1 MADVIRWGI
10 LGAGNIARKF
20 VAGVEQT
27 DTGRVVAV
35 GSRSPERAEPFG
47 EEFSLPARHGSY
59 EELVADETVDAI
71 YVATRH
77 PSHAEAA
84 LLAIEAGKH
93 VLIEKP
99 FAVTADQA
107 ERVISA
113 ARSAEVF
120 CMEAMWSRFAPPFVK
135 LRELLAHGALGEI
148 RQVHAHFG
156 FRSGWDPDSRLLNPH
171 HAGGALLD
179 VGVYPVSLASMLLG
193 APEAI
198 HSSATI
204 GETGVDE
211 QTTMLLAYPSG
222 ASALLSCAVRTNT
235 PKTITV
241 CGTEAMVTI
250 DNAWWGDAGLTLHPA
265 GEDMEHYALPR
276 TGNGYNYEADHV
288 AACLG
293 EGLTESPVMGLD
305 ETLAIMR
312 TLDEVRRQIGLRY
325 PFE

>member
-20 VAGVEQT
+20 VAGVGQT
-27 DTGRVVAV
+27 DTGQVVAV
-35 GSRSPERAEPFG
+35 GSRSVDRAEAFG
-47 EEFSLPARHGSY
+47 EELSLPTRHGSY
-59 EELVADETVDAI
+59 EALVADETVDAI

-77 PSHAEAA
+77 PSHASAA
-84 LLAIEAGKH
+84 ILAIEAGKH
-93 VLIEKP
+93 VLVEKP

-107 ERVISA
+107 EQVIAA
-113 ARSAEVF
+113 ARSAGVF

-135 LRELLAHGALGEI
+135 LRELLAAGALGEI

-193 APEAI
+193 AAETI
-198 HSSATI
+198 HASATI

-211 QTTMLLAYPSG
+211 QTTMLLAYPAG

-265 GEDMEHYALPR
+265 GGDAEHHALPR
-276 TGNGYNYEADHV
+276 AGNGYNYEAAHV
-288 AACLG
+288 ATCLA
-293 EGLTESPVMGLD
+293 EGLTESPVMPLD
-305 ETLAIMR
+305 ETLAVMR